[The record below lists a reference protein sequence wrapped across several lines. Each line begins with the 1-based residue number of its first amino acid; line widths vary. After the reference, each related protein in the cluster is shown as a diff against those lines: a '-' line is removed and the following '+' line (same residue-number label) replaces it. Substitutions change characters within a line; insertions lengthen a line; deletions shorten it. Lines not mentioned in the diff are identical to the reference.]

1 MNLNYTIFVD
11 FFLYVKNIE
20 HQTLVSFLL
29 LTSIYLVLN
38 HYISIVLMSGLH
50 ENLNKSGEKDKYKKT
65 TFRLDYISKLKL
77 ALNLRQPK
85 IQRDRRGCDGMVVT
99 FTTTYAIS
107 TYHY

>member
-20 HQTLVSFLL
+20 HQTFLSFFL
-29 LTSIYLVLN
+29 LTSIYLVLS

-65 TFRLDYISKLKL
+65 H
-77 ALNLRQPK
+77 A
-85 IQRDRRGCDGMVVT
+85 G
-99 FTTTYAIS
+99 
-107 TYHY
+107 